1 MGFMPP
7 AWTPKRTGNSLP
19 KRDETRASAHDAWAG
34 PCWMWPTTSE
44 DSCHWREENV
54 SMSRRGLASGR
65 ILALRLCA
73 PCTELYS

>member
-44 DSCHWREENV
+44 DVVFSPTEPF
-54 SMSRRGLASGR
+54 SGTASDGQRRANRSLTS
-65 ILALRLCA
+65 
-73 PCTELYS
+73 